1 MKLII
6 IGSSSKGNAYALAG
20 EKETLLLEAGVPFSR
35 VRKALSYSTANIV
48 GCCISHRHGDHASH
62 ANEYPVPLYCNE
74 DTTQHVRHGDAP
86 HCLKEGVTEKAGS
99 FSITPFHVKHD
110 VENFG
115 YLIHH
120 PEMGTLLFATDT
132 DTLPFRFENV
142 NHWLIEANY
151 SDAYLKDALSEGRLD
166 RRQCERIMVS
176 HMSLENCIRN
186 LSESDAENAD
196 TITLCH
202 LSSRHS
208 NPQVFAEAVSAT
220 FGVPTQI
227 ASPGL
232 EIPINKEI
240 I

>member
-1 MKLII
+1 MKLIV

-74 DTTQHVRHGDAP
+74 DCAQAVGCKPVVQAW
-86 HCLKEGVTEKAGS
+86 KEGVTAKAGS
-99 FSITPFHVKHD
+99 FSVTPFHVKHD
-110 VENFG
+110 VDNYG

-132 DTLPFRFENV
+132 DTLPFRFEHV

-151 SDAYLKDALSEGRLD
+151 SDAYLQDALREGRLD

-186 LSESDAENAD
+186 LRESEAERAD

-208 NPQVFAEAVSAT
+208 NPQAFADAVSAT

-227 ASPGL
+227 ASPGI

>member
-1 MKLII
+1 MKLIV

-20 EKETLLLEAGVPFSR
+20 EKETLLLEAGVPFSK
-35 VRKALSYSTANIV
+35 VRKALSYATYNVV

-62 ANEYPVPLYCNE
+62 ASEYHVPIYCNE
-74 DTTQHVRHGDAP
+74 DTAASLEHGDVP
-86 HCLKEGVTEKAGS
+86 HCLKEGITVKAGS
-99 FSITPFHVKHD
+99 FSVTPFHVKHD

-132 DTLPFRFENV
+132 DALPYRFENV

-151 SDAYLKDALSEGRLD
+151 SDAYLQDALREGRLD

-186 LSESDAENAD
+186 LRESEAEKAD

-208 NPQVFAEAVSAT
+208 NPKAFADAVSAT

-227 ASPGL
+227 ASPGIV
-232 EIPINKEI
+232 IPINKEI

>member
-1 MKLII
+1 MKLIV

-20 EKETLLLEAGVPFSR
+20 EKETLLLEAGVPFSK
-35 VRKALSYSTANIV
+35 VRKALSYATSNVV

-62 ANEYPVPLYCNE
+62 ASEYHVPIYCNE
-74 DTTQHVRHGDAP
+74 DTAASLEHGDVP
-86 HCLKEGVTEKAGS
+86 HRLKEGITVKAGS
-99 FSITPFHVKHD
+99 FSVTPFHVKHD
-110 VENFG
+110 VPNFG

-132 DTLPFRFENV
+132 DTLPYRFEHV

-151 SDAYLKDALSEGRLD
+151 SDAYLQDALREGRLD

-186 LSESDAENAD
+186 LRESEAEKSD

-202 LSSRHS
+202 LSARHS
-208 NPQVFAEAVSAT
+208 APKAFADAVAAT

-227 ASPGL
+227 AFPDTI
-232 EIPINKEI
+232 IPLTLI
-240 I
+240 